1 MTIILAID
9 GPTASGKGTVSAI
22 VAKALGFHYLDS
34 GALYRLCAL
43 RCVKKSL
50 DLTDEAACAQEA
62 RDMRPEFKEGRI
74 VMDSEDVTEAIRAEA
89 VGIAASKVA
98 ALPLVRVELL
108 ELQRRY
114 AEAPGLVA
122 DGRDMASV
130 VFPEA
135 RLKVFLTASAEA
147 RAERRYKQLIAKGI
161 SANLTNLTRDLL
173 ERDRRDRERAV
184 APCVPAADAKV
195 LDNSALTIEE
205 TVEKILGWWREASAS

>member
-98 ALPLVRVELL
+98 ALPQVRVELL

>member
-98 ALPLVRVELL
+98 ALPQVRVELL

-161 SANLTNLTRDLL
+161 SANLTKLTRDLL

>member
-62 RDMRPEFKEGRI
+62 RDMRPEFKDGRI
-74 VMDSEDVTEAIRAEA
+74 EMDGEDVTEAIRAEA

-98 ALPLVRVELL
+98 ALPQVRVELL
-108 ELQRRY
+108 DLQRRY

>member
-1 MTIILAID
+1 MTIVLAID

-62 RDMRPEFKEGRI
+62 RDMRPEFKDGRI
-74 VMDSEDVTEAIRAEA
+74 EMDGEDVTEAIRAEA

-98 ALPLVRVELL
+98 ALPQVRVELL
-108 ELQRRY
+108 DLQRRY

-161 SANLTNLTRDLL
+161 SANLTNLARDLL

>member
-98 ALPLVRVELL
+98 ALPPVRVELL
-108 ELQRRY
+108 ELQRR
-114 AEAPGLVA
+114 
-122 DGRDMASV
+122 
-130 VFPEA
+130 
-135 RLKVFLTASAEA
+135 
-147 RAERRYKQLIAKGI
+147 
-161 SANLTNLTRDLL
+161 
-173 ERDRRDRERAV
+173 
-184 APCVPAADAKV
+184 
-195 LDNSALTIEE
+195 
-205 TVEKILGWWREASAS
+205 